1 MQMRSDTMKCS
12 KEYRLK
18 HTEEARAIVNRL
30 SLEEKVSLM
39 SGDMPLDKILAES
52 RTSPEKHYNYIPC
65 SAGGLPE
72 YNVPPVL
79 FCDGS
84 RGVVCGT
91 GRSTCFPVAMLRGA
105 SFDTELEVEIG
116 KAIAK
121 EIRAYGGNLFGG
133 VCLNL
138 PYHPG
143 WGRSQETYGE
153 DSFHMG
159 EMGSAIVEGV
169 QSENVIACLKHF
181 AFNQMEISRFS
192 VNVECSP
199 RTEREVF
206 LSHFKKCIDRGAAAV
221 MSSYNKYKGSYCGHN
236 DYLLNQVLKNKWGF
250 DGFVMSDFGSGV
262 RDTVEAANGGQN
274 IEMSGTTYFGDK
286 LIRAVREG

>member
-1 MQMRSDTMKCS
+1 
-12 KEYRLK
+12 
-18 HTEEARAIVNRL
+18 
-30 SLEEKVSLM
+30 
-39 SGDMPLDKILAES
+39 
-52 RTSPEKHYNYIPC
+52 
-65 SAGGLPE
+65 
-72 YNVPPVL
+72 
-79 FCDGS
+79 
-84 RGVVCGT
+84 
-91 GRSTCFPVAMLRGA
+91 
-105 SFDTELEVEIG
+105 
-116 KAIAK
+116 
-121 EIRAYGGNLFGG
+121 
-133 VCLNL
+133 
-138 PYHPG
+138 
-143 WGRSQETYGE
+143 
-153 DSFHMG
+153 MG

-286 LIRAVREG
+286 LIRAVREGQVSESTIDDAVLRIIRTMISFRDAGNGKYPDSAKSTSPLLSSPRGKVSH